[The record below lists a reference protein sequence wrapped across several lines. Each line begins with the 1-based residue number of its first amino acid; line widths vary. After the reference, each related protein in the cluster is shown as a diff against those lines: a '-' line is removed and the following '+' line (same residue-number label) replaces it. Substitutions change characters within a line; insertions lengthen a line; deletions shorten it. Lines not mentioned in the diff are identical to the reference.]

1 MAVLL
6 YRGDSWTRSWTF
18 SDATGVPL
26 DLNGASA
33 RLHVRD
39 AAGAAVITA
48 SLLDGRLSANVAAGR
63 IDMLVP
69 FAATNLA
76 PGSYRFDLEVTF
88 ATGIRRTYEQDTLV
102 ILEEMA
108 HD

>member
-18 SDATGVPL
+18 TDATGAPL
-26 DLNGASA
+26 DLNGAAA

-39 AAGAAVITA
+39 AAGGAVIIA
-48 SLLDGRLSANVAAGR
+48 SLLEGRLTVDSVAGR
-63 IDMLVP
+63 IDMIVP
-69 FAATNLA
+69 YALTNLA